1 MLLFNFRI
9 AWRNIRK
16 NKVFSA
22 VNIIGLALSMAC
34 CLAISMYVW
43 NETHYDTFHENS
55 HTIYR
60 VTNKQKQAGKMY
72 EVAVTPGPLAPALQ
86 KDFPEIKNTV
96 RFGNWGGLLKNG
108 RNVFEEK
115 NVQLTEN
122 SIFSM
127 FSFPLLKGNPATAL
141 LTKEEIVITENAAVK
156 YFGKDWRNNASLLGE
171 VFTLN
176 GQNSFKLTGVVAN
189 PPASSSIQ
197 FDILLPLSFL
207 FESDQWSNQWGSNN
221 YHTYVQLNPAAN
233 VAAVENKLSRQL
245 KLYKT
250 DTEDYLQLQPL
261 GKQYLYSKFDFFTD
275 WGKRSDIKYVQLFS
289 GIGLLLLI
297 IACVNF
303 INLSTARSLKRSM
316 EVGIRKVNGASRR
329 QLVRQFL
336 SESVLM
342 ATIAGIVAVML
353 LRLSQPL
360 LQKLTG
366 TAMSFSNSSTAFF
379 CFFVIFIVLIGL
391 VAGIYPAFILSAFKP
406 AVTLKGKNG
415 IQSGAGFRKG
425 LVIMQFSISVGMM
438 ICTFF
443 MYRQLQF
450 VQNADLGFNT
460 EQVIKVS
467 LGNELKGK
475 VALLKQDLDK
485 EAVIASTAP
494 ATMSLANVD
503 NSTNLEWEG
512 MQQGQEFLI
521 TQANVDPDFIPA
533 LGMQLIKGENFK
545 WQNEKDTI
553 NNFIINETAV
563 KLMGLTANNIIG
575 KQITFFGAKGTI
587 IGLVKDFHF
596 KPLSAG
602 IEPFIFRYQPWA
614 PYFNLFVKTVPG
626 KTAKAIDKLK
636 QYYKK
641 YEPESPMEFSF
652 LNDSINQLYSA
663 DKRTA
668 SLILFFACVTIFIG
682 CLGLFGLTVFAA
694 EQRIKEI
701 GIRKVLGAS
710 VFAVTRLLSKDFLK
724 LVLLAVVI
732 AVPVAWYASNQWL
745 QNYAYRIELSWW
757 VFALA
762 GTIVLFL
769 AMLTIGLQAI
779 KAAIANP
786 VKSLRTE

>member
-1 MLLFNFRI
+1 MLLFNFKI

-34 CLAISMYVW
+34 CLVISMYVW
-43 NETHYDTFHENS
+43 DETSYDNFHAEGN
-55 HTIYR
+55 HIYR
-60 VTNKQKQAGKMY
+60 VTNKQKQAGKLY
-72 EVAVTPGPLAPALQ
+72 QVAVTPGPLAPALQ
-86 KDFPEIKNTV
+86 KDFPEVKNTV
-96 RFGNWGGLLKNG
+96 RFGNWGGLFKNG
-108 RNVFEEK
+108 SKVFQEI

-122 SIFSM
+122 SFFSV

-141 LTKEEIVITENAAVK
+141 LTKDEIVITEQAAVK
-156 YFGKDWRNNASLLGE
+156 YFGKDWQNNASLLSE

-176 GQNSFKLTGVVAN
+176 GEFSFKLAGVVAN
-189 PPASSSIQ
+189 PPANSSIQ
-197 FDILLPLSFL
+197 FDILLPLSYL
-207 FESDQWSNQWGSNN
+207 FQSDKWSNQWGSNN
-221 YHTYVQLNPAAN
+221 YHTYLQLKPATD
-233 VAAVENKLSRQL
+233 VAAFEKKLSAQL
-245 KLYKT
+245 KVYKK
-250 DTEDYLQLQPL
+250 DTEDVLQLQPL
-261 GKQYLYSKFDFFTD
+261 SKQYLYSKFDFFTD
-275 WGKRSDIKYVQLFS
+275 WGKRSDIKYVQIFT

-316 EVGIRKVNGASRR
+316 EVGIRKVNGASRW

-342 ATIAGIVAVML
+342 ATIAGVAAVL
-353 LRLSQPL
+353 LLKLSQPL
-360 LQKLTG
+360 LEQLTG
-366 TAMSFSNSSTAFF
+366 TSFNFSYTSMAFF
-379 CFFVIFIVLIGL
+379 SCFLIFIVFIGL

-406 AVTLKGKNG
+406 ALTLKGKNG
-415 IQSGAGFRKG
+415 VRSGAGFRRG

-467 LGNELKGK
+467 LSQQLRGK
-475 VALLKQDLDK
+475 LRLLKQDLDN
-485 EAVIASTAP
+485 EAVIAATAP

-521 TQANVDPDFIPA
+521 TQANIDPDFIPA
-533 LGMQLIKGENFK
+533 LGMQLLKGENFK

-553 NNFIINETAV
+553 NNFIVNETAV
-563 KLMGLTANNIIG
+563 KLMGLTENDIIG
-575 KQITFFGAKGTI
+575 KRVTFFGAKGTI
-587 IGLVKDFHF
+587 IGMVKDFHF

-602 IEPFIFRYQPWA
+602 IEPFIFRYQPYA

-626 KTAKAIDKLK
+626 KTAEAINQLK
-636 QYYKK
+636 KYYKK
-641 YEPESPMEFSF
+641 YEPESPIEFSF
-652 LNDSINQLYSA
+652 LNESINQLYKE

-668 SLILFFACVTIFIG
+668 SIIFLFACLTIFIG

-710 VFAVTRLLSKDFLK
+710 VVSITQLLSKDFLK
-724 LVLLAVVI
+724 LVLIAVVI
-732 AVPVAWYASNQWL
+732 AVPVAWYASSRWL

-757 VFALA
+757 VFVLA
-762 GTIVLFL
+762 GLLVLL
-769 AMLTIGLQAI
+769 VALLTIGTQAI

>member
-1 MLLFNFRI
+1 
-9 AWRNIRK
+9 
-16 NKVFSA
+16 
-22 VNIIGLALSMAC
+22 
-34 CLAISMYVW
+34 
-43 NETHYDTFHENS
+43 
-55 HTIYR
+55 
-60 VTNKQKQAGKMY
+60 
-72 EVAVTPGPLAPALQ
+72 
-86 KDFPEIKNTV
+86 
-96 RFGNWGGLLKNG
+96 
-108 RNVFEEK
+108 
-115 NVQLTEN
+115 
-122 SIFSM
+122 
-127 FSFPLLKGNPATAL
+127 L
-141 LTKEEIVITENAAVK
+141 LTKDEIVITEQAAVK
-156 YFGKDWRNNASLLGE
+156 YFGKDWQNNASLLSE

-176 GQNSFKLTGVVAN
+176 GEFSFKLAGVVAN
-189 PPASSSIQ
+189 PPANSSIQ
-197 FDILLPLSFL
+197 FDILLPLSYL
-207 FESDQWSNQWGSNN
+207 FQSDKWSNQWGSNN
-221 YHTYVQLNPAAN
+221 YHTYLQLKPATD
-233 VAAVENKLSRQL
+233 VAAFEKKLSAQL
-245 KLYKT
+245 KVYKK
-250 DTEDYLQLQPL
+250 DTEDVLQLQPL
-261 GKQYLYSKFDFFTD
+261 SKQYLYSKFDFFTD
-275 WGKRSDIKYVQLFS
+275 WGKRSDIKYVQIFT

-316 EVGIRKVNGASRR
+316 EVGIRKVNGASRW

-342 ATIAGIVAVML
+342 ATIAGVAAVL
-353 LRLSQPL
+353 LLKLSQPL
-360 LQKLTG
+360 LEQLTG
-366 TAMSFSNSSTAFF
+366 TSFNFSYTSMAFF
-379 CFFVIFIVLIGL
+379 SCFLIFIVFIGL

-406 AVTLKGKNG
+406 ALTLKGKNG
-415 IQSGAGFRKG
+415 VRSGAGFRRG

-467 LGNELKGK
+467 LSQQLRGK
-475 VALLKQDLDK
+475 LRLLKQDLDN
-485 EAVIASTAP
+485 EAVIAATAP

-521 TQANVDPDFIPA
+521 TQANIDPDFIPA
-533 LGMQLIKGENFK
+533 LGMQLLKGENFK

-553 NNFIINETAV
+553 NNFIVNETAV
-563 KLMGLTANNIIG
+563 KLMGLTENDIIG
-575 KQITFFGAKGTI
+575 KRVTFFGAKGTI
-587 IGLVKDFHF
+587 IGMVKDFHF

-602 IEPFIFRYQPWA
+602 IEPFIFRYQPYA

-626 KTAKAIDKLK
+626 KTAEAINQLK
-636 QYYKK
+636 KYYKK
-641 YEPESPMEFSF
+641 YEPESPIEFSF
-652 LNDSINQLYSA
+652 LNESINQLYKE

-668 SLILFFACVTIFIG
+668 SIIFLFACLTIFIG

-710 VFAVTRLLSKDFLK
+710 VVSITQLLSKDFLK
-724 LVLLAVVI
+724 LVLIAVVI
-732 AVPVAWYASNQWL
+732 AVPVAWYASSRWL

-757 VFALA
+757 VFVLA
-762 GTIVLFL
+762 GLLVLL
-769 AMLTIGLQAI
+769 VALLTIGTQAI